1 MRPVTILF
9 IPKNTFAVFNKPID
23 KKAKRNKREA
33 KTHIGLRKQIMRI
46 EIVARCKNGDG
57 YQEAH

>member
-1 MRPVTILF
+1 VRPVTIFF
-9 IPKNTFAVFNKPID
+9 ISKNTFAVFNKPID

-33 KTHIGLRKQIMRI
+33 KTHISLCKQFMRI
-46 EIVARCKNGDG
+46 EVIARCKNGDG